1 MVRLQFSS
9 KWIAVKALQF
19 TMYLLHT
26 ILLVCLR
33 EIEIEKLIIITADD

>member
-9 KWIAVKALQF
+9 KRIAVKALQF

-26 ILLVCLR
+26 ILVVR
-33 EIEIEKLIIITADD
+33 EKLIVITADD